1 MNKLVSSGTI
11 LNCMVRNIRS
21 FSASTRL
28 NSNIFNVQDDDDFAT
43 KVLKNNKP
51 VIVDFHAGWCGP
63 CKILGPR
70 LEKIMA
76 NYDGKVDMAKVDV
89 DDLPDLAMNY
99 QISAMP
105 TVIAIKDGKE
115 IGKFVG
121 LKEADI
127 LERFVKDA
135 LEK

>member
-1 MNKLVSSGTI
+1 
-11 LNCMVRNIRS
+11 
-21 FSASTRL
+21 
-28 NSNIFNVQDDDDFAT
+28 
-43 KVLKNNKP
+43 
-51 VIVDFHAGWCGP
+51 
-63 CKILGPR
+63 
-70 LEKIMA
+70 
-76 NYDGKVDMAKVDV
+76 
-89 DDLPDLAMNY
+89 
-99 QISAMP
+99 MP

>member
-51 VIVDFHAGWCGP
+51 VIVDFHAG
-63 CKILGPR
+63 
-70 LEKIMA
+70 
-76 NYDGKVDMAKVDV
+76 
-89 DDLPDLAMNY
+89 
-99 QISAMP
+99 
-105 TVIAIKDGKE
+105 
-115 IGKFVG
+115 
-121 LKEADI
+121 
-127 LERFVKDA
+127 
-135 LEK
+135 